1 MKDMKFVEVLGL
13 VMAYDGT
20 ITEMKDN
27 GNRRL
32 TSTSDWQYHVE
43 VEFEVEEDY
52 AYEVIRMNV
61 WPDGDIDTAYMDYVI
76 IDEDED
82 EDWVEETEETV
93 EVHTIEEVEAF
104 IKKHEA

>member
-13 VMAYDGT
+13 VMEYDGT
-20 ITEMKDN
+20 ITEMKDDCD
-27 GNRRL
+27 RR
-32 TSTSDWQYHVE
+32 TTRIQDWGYHVE

-61 WPDGDIDTAYMDYVI
+61 WPDGTIDTAYIDYI
-76 IDEDED
+76 ITDENEDE
-82 EDWVEETEETV
+82 EWVETVEETV
-93 EVHTIEEVEAF
+93 EVRTIEEVKAF